1 MTIEE
6 FDNVGWTGGMY
17 VLYGDETRAVVT
29 VNFIEKLIGLHTP
42 HVLGLD
48 EDGDE
53 VLDVDWVRCENCEI
67 VANLHVN

>member
-6 FDNVGWTGGMY
+6 FDKVGWTGGMY
-17 VLYGDETRAVVT
+17 VLHSGTTRAIVT
-29 VNFIEKLIGLHTP
+29 VNFIEKLIGLHSDY
-42 HVLGLD
+42 VLGTD